1 MGIKQSTLTPCRSN
15 LLKHV
20 KIMKDPKIVFCT
32 LCSKITGR
40 NSLSRHMK
48 MKHNSSKKTS
58 GHSGEAFKATNE
70 ASCDMNTLKL
80 RNRKAQTDKHSP
92 ERNSAS
98 LIGEE
103 IDLSMESL
111 TADYT
116 DEEEN
121 KTAVVEYNTDEE
133 QNVKEVVVNCTDKE
147 EIKQIV
153 KGYDTDENKNTPKVG
168 DDSNQPSV
176 SNYKILENGAG
187 HNNLIPYIAV
197 KSKPVFVESLSPGF
211 SHKDDPDQEGQSESE
226 RVVLTMQMAGRAQV
240 RMMSKT
246 GIRMV
251 KLMKKF
257 ARKIG
262 VERSQLQFLQERRV
276 GLVEDR
282 RELRGEELVGEL
294 DQSNIVVDWK
304 LNS

>member
-111 TADYT
+111 TADDT
-116 DEEEN
+116 DEEE
-121 KTAVVEYNTDEE
+121 
-133 QNVKEVVVNCTDKE
+133 
-147 EIKQIV
+147 
-153 KGYDTDENKNTPKVG
+153 NTPKVG

-176 SNYKILENGAG
+176 SNYKILEKAAG